1 MNASWTTY
9 PKSRRA
15 INRLA
20 KLLAKAIDNVTS
32 PHVSMMIDSHQRA
45 PSRLITMLDGT
56 WNKI

>member
-1 MNASWTTY
+1 MDVFYAAY
-9 PKSRRA
+9 PKSKRA

-32 PHVSMMIDSHQRA
+32 PHVNMIMDSHQRA

-56 WNKI
+56 